1 MRIYSLAPIA
11 IAAILTV
18 GIVAGVPAFAH
29 KEHSD
34 FVTNAEYIKGHLEQ
48 AVIDKQAGN
57 TTLAVAHAS
66 HPIGEVYSLME
77 GPLANVSA
85 QRAASLKEALNSLTD
100 SAQSDTP
107 QAFNQKVA
115 EVNGMLDEAVQVFA
129 GKEAEEAETKAAV
142 ISNLLKTSE
151 REYEEGVKD
160 GKVVATVEYQDATGF
175 ISRGNAV
182 FKTVQS
188 KMSENE
194 SAAAANLFEQL
205 NASLLVKADPK
216 DIEKSVDAII
226 HEVEEGL
233 GLEGG
238 KDEEYDGQAYINN
251 VESLL
256 NQTLTEYKAGNY
268 QGAREHAVE
277 AYLDN
282 YEYIEADIMQDD
294 PQLKEKIEV
303 ALSRELV
310 KMIDEKKPVIEI
322 EAHIGTIKAD
332 LEQARTV
339 VVPEFP
345 LATGLVFASVAAVIL
360 AGTLYTRRKGSS
372 SLSF

>member
-66 HPIGEVYSLME
+66 HPIGEVYALME

-129 GKEAEEAETKAAV
+129 GKEAEVETKAAV
-142 ISNLLKTSE
+142 ITNLLETAE
-151 REYEEGVKD
+151 HEYEEGVQD
-160 GKVVATVEYQDATGF
+160 GKIVAMVEYQDATGF
-175 ISRGNAV
+175 ISRANAV
-182 FKTVQS
+182 FKTVQP

-194 SAAAANLFEQL
+194 SAAAANLFVQL
-205 NASLLVKADPK
+205 NSSLQTKADPE
-216 DIEKSVDAII
+216 DIEKSVDGIV

-233 GLEGG
+233 GIEGE
-238 KDEEYDGQAYINN
+238 DHEYDGQVYINN
-251 VESLL
+251 IQSLL
-256 NQTLTEYKAGNY
+256 NQTLTEYKAGNH
-268 QGAREHAVE
+268 QEAKEHTVE
-277 AYLDN
+277 AYIDN
-282 YEYIEADIMQDD
+282 YEYIESDIKQDN
-294 PQLKEKIEV
+294 PQLMEKIEI

-310 KMIDEKKPVIEI
+310 SMIDEKKPVAEI
-322 EAHIGTIKAD
+322 EAHIETIRAD

>member
-1 MRIYSLAPIA
+1 MKIHSLAPIA

-77 GPLANVSA
+77 GPLSNVSA
-85 QRAASLKEALNSLTD
+85 QRAASLKKALDSLTD

-107 QAFNQKVA
+107 QAFNQKVV

-129 GKEAEEAETKAAV
+129 GKEADEAETKAAV
-142 ISNLLKTSE
+142 ITNLLETAE
-151 REYEEGVKD
+151 HEYEEGVQG
-160 GKVVATVEYQDATGF
+160 GKIVAMVEYQDATGF
-175 ISRGNAV
+175 ISRANAV

-188 KMSENE
+188 NMSEHE
-194 SAAAANLFEQL
+194 SEEAAELFVQL
-205 NASLLVKADPK
+205 NSSLLAKADPK
-216 DIEKSVDAII
+216 DIEKSVDGII

-233 GLEGG
+233 GIEGE
-238 KDEEYDGQAYINN
+238 DHEYDGQAYINN
-251 VESLL
+251 IQSLL

-268 QGAREHAVE
+268 QEAREHAVE

-282 YEYIEADIMQDD
+282 YEHIESDIKQDN
-294 PQLKEKIEV
+294 PQLMEKIEI
-303 ALSRELV
+303 ALSRDLV
-310 KMIDEKKPVIEI
+310 AMIDAKKPVSEV
-322 EAHIGTIKAD
+322 EAHIGTIRAD

>member
-1 MRIYSLAPIA
+1 MAPIA

>member
-1 MRIYSLAPIA
+1 MKIYSLAPIA

-18 GIVAGVPAFAH
+18 AIVAGVPAFAH

-57 TTLAVAHAS
+57 TTLAVAHAG

-160 GKVVATVEYQDATGF
+160 GKVVAMVEYQDATGF
-175 ISRGNAV
+175 ISRANAV

-188 KMSENE
+188 KMSEHE
-194 SAAAANLFEQL
+194 SEAAANLFEQL
-205 NASLLVKADPK
+205 NSSLLAKADPK
-216 DIEKSVDAII
+216 DIEKSVDGII

-233 GLEGG
+233 GLEVE
-238 KDEEYDGQAYINN
+238 DQEYDGQAYINN
-251 VESLL
+251 IQSLL

-268 QGAREHAVE
+268 QEAREHAVE

-282 YEYIEADIMQDD
+282 YEYIESDIKQDN
-294 PQLKEKIEV
+294 PQLMEKIEI
-303 ALSRELV
+303 ALSRDLV
-310 KMIDEKKPVIEI
+310 TMIDEKKPLSEVEV
-322 EAHIGTIKAD
+322 HIGTIRTD

-372 SLSF
+372 NLSF

>member
-1 MRIYSLAPIA
+1 MKIYSLAPIA

-18 GIVAGVPAFAH
+18 AIVAGVPAFAH

-57 TTLAVAHAS
+57 TTLAVAHAG

-175 ISRGNAV
+175 ISRANAV

-188 KMSENE
+188 KMSEHE
-194 SAAAANLFEQL
+194 SEAAANLFEQL
-205 NASLLVKADPK
+205 NSSLLAKADPK
-216 DIEKSVDAII
+216 DIEKSVDGII

-233 GLEGG
+233 GLEVE
-238 KDEEYDGQAYINN
+238 DQEYDGQAYINN
-251 VESLL
+251 IQSLL

-268 QGAREHAVE
+268 QEAREHAVE

-282 YEYIEADIMQDD
+282 YEYIESDIKQDN
-294 PQLKEKIEV
+294 PQLMEKIEI
-303 ALSRELV
+303 ALSRDLV
-310 KMIDEKKPVIEI
+310 TMIDEKKPLSEVEV
-322 EAHIGTIKAD
+322 HIGTIRTD

-372 SLSF
+372 NLSF